1 MAAASAAEAHERQ
14 LRARL
19 PRLSRELALAVHDV
33 QRRVHAHD
41 TRVAAAPKATQR
53 RIRAFIRSQGGEE
66 STEELIRAMVAEERR
81 ADASAGDAT
90 ASTTRTTRSGA
101 SAPSAPAT
109 DTAPAQQ
116 RRRKPRAR
124 KPTERTQSDP
134 FGVAVGDAT
143 GFLNAAVEHVRPQKL
158 LVEGIEIAAQR
169 ALTLDCL
176 QVQRLSSSEWHS
188 PDHSADLERHTA
200 ATWFLATDA
209 CSRKALTC
217 LPGGPTA
224 LDNGTFVT
232 MINCSL
238 GGIAPMLRGKIGKP
252 IVVPKRTGENV
263 GDMRRDGALGLP
275 LDALGTNL
283 LAADVGGGRGGFE
296 LRHDGFRDVL
306 LRELRAAGF
315 SVEKEFEIGVE
326 HGLAEAHAA
335 VLRGSL
341 AVATLDA
348 YAHTPE
354 AELSDMELR
363 AKADAQR
370 EVQAALRHGAT
381 EAELRAH
388 GGSAK
393 GMRIDLGVMRAEGT
407 SERRVFEC
415 KSMALCKTRYG
426 TREHKS
432 GCSWADRRGALAIK
446 ERTDQARKLD
456 AGLFRGTA
464 LAPMETALGGLGV
477 EAIVV
482 GGCCELNTTAHGLIV
497 DIGTQLGIRAATA
510 SGEDVNQCVA
520 LETTR
525 VRQRIA
531 IEIWSNYQDYI
542 CARLKFADPTPDK
555 QRANEDEAVT
565 NAAEQEL
572 HAQRYAIQAYL
583 HRTHQPLEL
592 GV

>member
-1 MAAASAAEAHERQ
+1 M
-14 LRARL
+14 
-19 PRLSRELALAVHDV
+19 
-33 QRRVHAHD
+33 
-41 TRVAAAPKATQR
+41 
-53 RIRAFIRSQGGEE
+53 
-66 STEELIRAMVAEERR
+66 
-81 ADASAGDAT
+81 
-90 ASTTRTTRSGA
+90 
-101 SAPSAPAT
+101 
-109 DTAPAQQ
+109 
-116 RRRKPRAR
+116 
-124 KPTERTQSDP
+124 
-134 FGVAVGDAT
+134 
-143 GFLNAAVEHVRPQKL
+143 
-158 LVEGIEIAAQR
+158 
-169 ALTLDCL
+169 
-176 QVQRLSSSEWHS
+176 
-188 PDHSADLERHTA
+188 
-200 ATWFLATDA
+200 
-209 CSRKALTC
+209 
-217 LPGGPTA
+217 
-224 LDNGTFVT
+224 
-232 MINCSL
+232 
-238 GGIAPMLRGKIGKP
+238 
-252 IVVPKRTGENV
+252 
-263 GDMRRDGALGLP
+263 
-275 LDALGTNL
+275 
-283 LAADVGGGRGGFE
+283 
-296 LRHDGFRDVL
+296 
-306 LRELRAAGF
+306 
-315 SVEKEFEIGVE
+315 EKEFEIGVE

-348 YAHTPE
+348 YAHTPD